1 MSVMLI
7 FRVCTFNNYVS
18 FCSMN
23 VSLDDLDEST
33 NPGQSKPVDDG
44 QEAVISMS
52 TQQQLFPLDLSDDTK
67 LFPHDSEFESLGSPD
82 IENDVHGEDKVPFLN
97 IYVNFEIFE
106 IFLLQICF
114 MFCIVW
120 MCCLVFFRKILPLYS
135 LQ

>member
-1 MSVMLI
+1 MSLMLI
-7 FRVCTFNNYVS
+7 FHMCTFNNYVS

-23 VSLDDLDEST
+23 VSLDDLDESM
-33 NPGQSKPVDDG
+33 NPGESKPVDDG
-44 QEAVISMS
+44 QESVISTS

-67 LFPHDSEFESLGSPD
+67 LFPHDSELESLGSPN

-97 IYVNFEIFE
+97 IYVYFEIFQ

-114 MFCIVW
+114 IFCIVW